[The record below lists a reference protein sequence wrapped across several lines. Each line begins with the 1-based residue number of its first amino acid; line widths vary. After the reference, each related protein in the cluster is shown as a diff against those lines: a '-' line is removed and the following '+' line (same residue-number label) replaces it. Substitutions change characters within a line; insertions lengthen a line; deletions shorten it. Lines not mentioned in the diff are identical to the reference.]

1 MRLFTPS
8 LSVIQHIWPSTKH
21 VCVLQMSQWAPGL
34 CVFNAPM
41 FLIRYKRQKWRNWSF
56 DGSSPWEGRKDPP
69 GIWSCTLHTYFH
81 WPQGHYIIVI
91 IALLSILIFLVTIW
105 GGYAGVTRREGCLCQ
120 IVNPS
125 YSRSY
130 QGLTILSDTLACL
143 ESTVEIINSIS
154 QWVTQRNMLQNA
166 VIWFLTRY
174 CMLFINTV

>member
-1 MRLFTPS
+1 
-8 LSVIQHIWPSTKH
+8 
-21 VCVLQMSQWAPGL
+21 MSQWAPGL

-41 FLIRYKRQKWRNWSF
+41 FLIRYKAKMKKLIIWWLISMGGEER
-56 DGSSPWEGRKDPP
+56 PP
-69 GIWSCTLHTYFH
+69 RDLELHTAHIFPLASGSLYH
-81 WPQGHYIIVI
+81 CYHCIVI
-91 IALLSILIFLVTIW
+91 ISIFLVTIW
-105 GGYAGVTRREGCLCQ
+105 GGNAGVTRREGCLCQ

-174 CMLFINTV
+174 CMLFINSV

>member
-1 MRLFTPS
+1 MYSNKPGQVVHI
-8 LSVIQHIWPSTKH
+8 LSAEH
-21 VCVLQMSQWAPGL
+21 VYVLQMSQWAPGL

-91 IALLSILIFLVTIW
+91 IALLSIFVFHVTIW
-105 GGYAGVTRREGCLCQ
+105 GGNAGVTRREGCLCQ

-143 ESTVEIINSIS
+143 ESTMEIINSIS
-154 QWVTQRNMLQNA
+154 QWVTQRNSQYVAECCHMIPDQIL
-166 VIWFLTRY
+166 
-174 CMLFINTV
+174 LFINSV